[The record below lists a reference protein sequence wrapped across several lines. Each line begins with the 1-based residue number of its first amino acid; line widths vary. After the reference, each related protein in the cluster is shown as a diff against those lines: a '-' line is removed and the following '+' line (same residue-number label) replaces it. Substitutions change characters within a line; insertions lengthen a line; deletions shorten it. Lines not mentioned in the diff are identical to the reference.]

1 MYHLPPL
8 QSPKKSDTRK
18 QTNRFITEMEPW
30 SIARNL
36 RNEKPEEQ
44 LRLKALMGRTIYVT
58 AETLRN
64 MGILLQ
70 PFIPEK
76 AKHMLDVLGVSDE
89 KRTFEFLGLGM
100 DPTYGEPRRDPGRS
114 AHDGLF
120 PPLEVET

>member
-1 MYHLPPL
+1 MA
-8 QSPKKSDTRK
+8 
-18 QTNRFITEMEPW
+18 PW
-30 SIARNL
+30 SIAKKVRA
-36 RNEKPEEQ
+36 EKAEEQ

-70 PFIPEK
+70 AFIPEK
-76 AKHMLDVLGVSDE
+76 AEHMLDVLGVSKE
-89 KRTFEFLGLGM
+89 KRTFEYLGLSK
-100 DPTYGEPRRDPGRS
+100 DPTYGIPMRDPGRS